1 MEQERRT
8 ARLVDEGAL
17 YDIVLKV
24 LRRWRQ
30 VDDEVH
36 QQLEEMLMLMQL
48 EIEKDDGGEET
59 AVHRV
64 LLTGMNAMQSVYPE
78 EIAIVR
84 RRFLLDESMGEL
96 ELDLAQSRDNLN
108 RKQRQGIGALVLWL
122 LREEAAIRKVQTE
135 TLLNQLP
142 ASTYTTLFG
151 QSEVVAEIVAR
162 LLADEAGLLAIIG
175 LGGSGKTALVD
186 AVVREAILQ
195 GGQNGRFAGIAWVR
209 IKSNTMSGKRVPEQ
223 SWQQICDDTAQQIQ
237 TQMGLGQIILNTPE
251 QFVRRHLQQKRW
263 LVVVDNI
270 EEEHEVA
277 HLLTC
282 LQDWANPSLV
292 VITSRVRPQLPASVW
307 LYQVPA
313 LGEADSIGLLRYEA
327 ERIAL
332 SEVASADR
340 MQLAPIWRLT
350 GGNPLA
356 LKLVVGLAL
365 DMPLPTIV
373 ADLKMAQLQETS
385 QMYTQI
391 YRKAWQSLSKNSR
404 ELLEAMPLIGE
415 QGGTVEQMQAI
426 SGLAEERPFWVAV
439 RELAGRSLL
448 EVRGD
453 AWERRYGIHGLTESF
468 LRSEIIRWFEEE

>member
-1 MEQERRT
+1 MDRDRDW
-8 ARLVDEGAL
+8 AGLIDRNVL
-17 YDIVLKV
+17 YNLLLKV

-36 QQLEEMLMLMQL
+36 QHLAEMLVLIQLEAA
-48 EIEKDDGGEET
+48 KDEGGEET
-59 AVHRV
+59 AVQRV
-64 LLTGMNAMQSVYPE
+64 LLTGMEAMQSAYPE
-78 EIAIVR
+78 EITIVR
-84 RRFLLDESMGEL
+84 RRFLFDKSMGEL
-96 ELDLAQSRDNLN
+96 EQDLAQSRDNLN
-108 RKQRQGIGALVLWL
+108 RKQRQGIDALVLWL
-122 LREEAAIRKVQTE
+122 LREEAAIRKAQTQ

-142 ASTYTTLFG
+142 AATYTTLFG

-186 AVVREAILQ
+186 AVAREAILQ
-195 GGQNGRFAGIAWVR
+195 GGQNGRFAGIVWVR
-209 IKSNTMSGKRVPEQ
+209 IKSSTMSGKRVPEQ
-223 SWQQICDDTAQQIQ
+223 SWQQICDDAAQQLQI
-237 TQMGLGQIILNTPE
+237 QMGLGQTILNMPE
-251 QFVRRHLQQKRW
+251 QFVRQHLQQKRW

-270 EEEHEVA
+270 EEEHEAA

-282 LQDWANPSLV
+282 LQDWVNPSLV
-292 VITSRVRPQLPASVW
+292 VITSRVRPQLPAPVW

-327 ERIAL
+327 ERIGL
-332 SEVASADR
+332 HEVAAADR
-340 MQLAPIWRLT
+340 AQLAPIWRLT

-356 LKLVVGLAL
+356 LKLVIGLAV

-373 ADLKMAQLQETS
+373 ADLKVAQLQETS

-391 YRKAWQSLSKNSR
+391 YRKVWQSLSKNSR

-426 SGLAEERPFWVAV
+426 SGLVEERPFWAAV